1 MSCSVKTIS
10 EIFAMQSEAY
20 GTNATKETK
29 AINETETRNHGN
41 AARAERLRLLSL
53 AEESSLEAFL
63 DGLDK
68 KGVLPCWTLT
78 RGPECGLVMVRG
90 RVGGQ
95 GAPFNAGEALVTRAC
110 VKMDAGL
117 GCGYVLGEEPRHAEL
132 IAVLDALWQKEEFAR
147 LLDAE
152 LVPDLVARLQARYED
167 DRSRSAATKVDFFT
181 MVRGEDKD

>member
-1 MSCSVKTIS
+1 MDTQTQPNV
-10 EIFAMQSEAY
+10 
-20 GTNATKETK
+20 
-29 AINETETRNHGN
+29 
-41 AARAERLRLLSL
+41 RAERLRLLALSP
-53 AEESSLEAFL
+53 STVLEAFL
-63 DGLDK
+63 DQLTERHP
-68 KGVLPCWTLT
+68 LPAWTLV

-152 LVPDLVARLQARYED
+152 LVPDLVARLQARYKD

>member
-1 MSCSVKTIS
+1 MDTQTQPNV
-10 EIFAMQSEAY
+10 
-20 GTNATKETK
+20 
-29 AINETETRNHGN
+29 
-41 AARAERLRLLSL
+41 RAERLRLLALSP
-53 AEESSLEAFL
+53 STVLEAFL
-63 DGLDK
+63 DQLNERHP
-68 KGVLPCWTLT
+68 LPTWTLV